1 MGRLFLLLNL
11 AYLLL
16 VNFLVKYGREILLAI
31 TFVICILGL
40 MFLPAIG
47 HAAEAAKASSGLEK
61 LAYWG
66 IVAILCLGLI
76 MLLLEAHDTERLGA
90 AVFMATVIAILMLF
104 APGWSYADDDTAVD
118 VFKCSKVADAYS
130 KNPFALP
137 MKDLDDLR
145 LCITW
150 QMSQIQR
157 EARDAKEARA
167 IERNFGA
174 GRDGE

>member
-1 MGRLFLLLNL
+1 MAWFLFMLNMGQLI
-11 AYLLL
+11 A
-16 VNFLVKYGREILLAI
+16 VNFIARHYGKILLAVAI
-31 TFVICILGL
+31 GLGL

-47 HAAEAAKASSGLEK
+47 H
-61 LAYWG
+61 
-66 IVAILCLGLI
+66 
-76 MLLLEAHDTERLGA
+76 
-90 AVFMATVIAILMLF
+90 
-104 APGWSYADDDTAVD
+104 ADDDTAVD
-118 VFKCSKVADAYS
+118 VFKCSKVAAAYS

-150 QMSQIQR
+150 QMSQMQR